1 MTELTDLELLEV
13 SLVDAGDDPLAKV
26 ALFKQKDKEM
36 AEEINEAED
45 TEKGVHVEISVKTPE
60 EELAEEK
67 LEMQMEQQQQGQMD
81 NTNKATRKSYK
92 AEAESLA
99 SANEAL
105 VEETDMLKAKVET
118 LEKALEDAKAI
129 EKKAP
134 EEEML
139 NIDGDMIAKSAIP
152 APILKKLEEV
162 EKAQEK
168 AALEKKVAELIPN
181 AKGSDEVKAK
191 IIKSLDLS
199 DEGIMEFIRS
209 LDAAFEGAYDEVGKG
224 KAHEFESAQE
234 ELDSMIA
241 KYADE
246 NSVTVAKATT
256 AVTKTT
262 EGKELYKKAMKENK

>member
-1 MTELTDLELLEV
+1 MEDTYELTDLELMEV
-13 SLVDAGDDPLAKV
+13 SFVDAGDDPLAKI
-26 ALFKQKDKEM
+26 AIAKRKEEDM
-36 AEEINEAED
+36 TEEVEKEEAKRPAYKSLYEEEQAKVEGLEAE
-45 TEKGVHVEISVKTPE
+45 V
-60 EELAEEK
+60 EK
-67 LEMQMEQQQQGQMD
+67 LKQDIED
-81 NTNKATRKSYK
+81 LK
-92 AEAESLA
+92 AEA
-99 SANEAL
+99 
-105 VEETDMLKAKVET
+105 VEKSK
-118 LEKALEDAKAI
+118 
-129 EKKAP
+129 P
-134 EEEML
+134 EEEM
-139 NIDGDMIAKSAIP
+139 IEVEGEMIAKASIP

-181 AKGSDEVKAK
+181 ANGSDEVKAK

-199 DEGIMEFIRS
+199 DEGIMEFIRA

-256 AVTKTT
+256 AVTKTM